1 MVGIRLIIIMAI
13 VGGLIAYIADK
24 MGSKIGKKRISLFGL
39 RPKHTSILLTVL
51 SGMIIST
58 LTIGVVTISSESA
71 RTALFGMEKIQK
83 ELKSLNEEKATAT
96 QALNEAKEKVDKQNG
111 LILELDKKIEASTQ
125 ENAQIEQKLSQVN
138 DSYKAA
144 QEQVTSLNEA
154 KTVLTTEI
162 ADLEK
167 TTETLRKGIVNMR
180 EGQVF
185 YRAGEVIYAAVLHGG
200 QSHQENLD
208 QINWML
214 ANANETALQRLG
226 VKHEEGKTVQAIWI
240 PQQLV
245 DEAVKVMD
253 RTRGNLLFRVRT
265 VANIFVGELAACDLE
280 IHENQFIYPE
290 GTLIHSE
297 TYDLKK
303 HPEAKENL
311 ILKFLTQVNHKA
323 VENGVVPDPL
333 TGKVGNMDASTM
345 LETNAAIN
353 KSGGRFTLNAYAKQD
368 ITSAGPVTVRL
379 EVKPVM
385 ADE

>member
-1 MVGIRLIIIMAI
+1 MAI

-138 DSYKAA
+138 DSYRAA

-154 KTVLTTEI
+154 KTVLATEI

-167 TTETLRKGIVNMR
+167 TTEALRKGIVNMR

-353 KSGGRFTLNAYAKQD
+353 KSGGRFILNAYAKQD

>member
-1 MVGIRLIIIMAI
+1 MAI

-167 TTETLRKGIVNMR
+167 TTEALRKGIVNMR

-385 ADE
+385 VDE

>member
-1 MVGIRLIIIMAI
+1 MAI

-138 DSYKAA
+138 DSYKVA

>member
-167 TTETLRKGIVNMR
+167 TTEALRKGIVNMR